1 MIKQRLKER
10 KKWLLPVLM
19 ILTVLFG
26 AGITLIWMNTG
37 FVECAGFL
45 EPDLWVPLYAGSEGL
60 VKQGKL
66 EDGMIVNNGDQLLL
80 LDDQWPRWNIERI
93 LQEQGVL
100 ETKITAGEHNL
111 ALFSIHRE
119 IEETEFRRIIS
130 SDQLLF
136 DNASLTMNELEHDMY
151 LYQTFSAGA
160 SRELAALEQSINI
173 DSQKIKAL
181 NNERVLWETRL
192 KETRILA
199 PETGVYFKVET
210 VLSGASRGLVPS
222 PGPGVRIESGRLLGY
237 IISDKGMQ
245 AHIEIPQHRISRC
258 RPGQRVLLSVEAR
271 PQWRYP
277 PVTGFLESITKI
289 ASGGVFHATVNLEIS
304 DQTLEDLKALSCG
317 NLTARIE
324 IRNQPF
330 KPGSSAESIDK
341 RFYRFLVN
349 LFSQSCSLS
358 SSSSS
363 ILRTRSFR
371 LSKSA
376 SVFSRWYWSFR
387 SLRSLRYSGSTGSI
401 RASMK

>member
-199 PETGVYFKVET
+199 
-210 VLSGASRGLVPS
+210 
-222 PGPGVRIESGRLLGY
+222 
-237 IISDKGMQ
+237 
-245 AHIEIPQHRISRC
+245 
-258 RPGQRVLLSVEAR
+258 
-271 PQWRYP
+271 
-277 PVTGFLESITKI
+277 
-289 ASGGVFHATVNLEIS
+289 
-304 DQTLEDLKALSCG
+304 
-317 NLTARIE
+317 
-324 IRNQPF
+324 
-330 KPGSSAESIDK
+330 
-341 RFYRFLVN
+341 
-349 LFSQSCSLS
+349 
-358 SSSSS
+358 
-363 ILRTRSFR
+363 
-371 LSKSA
+371 
-376 SVFSRWYWSFR
+376 
-387 SLRSLRYSGSTGSI
+387 
-401 RASMK
+401 